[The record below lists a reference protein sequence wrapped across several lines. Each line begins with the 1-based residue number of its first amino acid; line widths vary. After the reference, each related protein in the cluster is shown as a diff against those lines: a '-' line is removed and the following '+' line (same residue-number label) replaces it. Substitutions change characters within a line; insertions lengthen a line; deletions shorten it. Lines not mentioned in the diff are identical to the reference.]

1 MPEIKGD
8 VMSPVIGGLAR
19 TAQLVVTAFVALTAL
34 AGGLA
39 LTLGALVPS
48 LATVLSPPP
57 AYLADTPFTSYL
69 LPGLVL
75 AIVVGG
81 THAIAFTL
89 VLRRHPWDDLASA
102 AASFAVL
109 IWIFIQMIYI
119 PFSFLQAVY
128 FVAGVTEAGLVMVRL
143 NLFGRLTRAV

>member
-1 MPEIKGD
+1 
-8 VMSPVIGGLAR
+8 MSSAISRAAHVAL
-19 TAQLVVTAFVALTAL
+19 LVFTAFVAVTAFL
-34 AGGLA
+34 GGVA

-57 AYLADTPFTSYL
+57 KYLVGTPFGSYL

-75 AIVVGG
+75 GIVVGG
-81 THAIAFTL
+81 THALAFVL
-89 VLRRHPWDDLASA
+89 VLRRHLWGDLASA
-102 AASFAVL
+102 VAAFAVL

-128 FVAGVTEAGLVMVRL
+128 FVAGVAEAGLVMVRL
-143 NLFGRLTRAV
+143 NLFGRLAKTA